1 MFKRYI
7 PLFTLL
13 FTFLSLTLT
22 AQESKISRVDSIL
35 GAWYGEQTPSVS
47 VLVTRDGEVEVQ
59 KSYGYADLA
68 EQVPASAQTNYD
80 LATLTE
86 QFTMMG
92 VLMLQEEGLVNPE
105 TAIKDVW
112 PELPDYCEGITIDHL
127 LDHTS
132 GLPVL
137 KYSRLYDDIRSIDDV
152 LAWLKQEEGLLFKPG
167 SKAGSNP
174 VNYTLLA
181 DLIVKRSG
189 EDYRDFV
196 EDRIFEPLGME
207 DSRVYKKGW
216 FTSVPSQS
224 ASYYRQENEQYEPA
238 GDFPKD
244 YLEGAIGVFS
254 NLEDMQKWMTAW
266 QSDTL
271 IERKTLNQAM
281 RINFKR
287 GQKVFP
293 GYGWVRGFNKGSK
306 YLYRGGI
313 GHGNSHIVLRV
324 PEANIDVVILSNQS
338 SLFGLRERAFELV
351 NLFSEKTYEA
361 K

>member
-1 MFKRYI
+1 MQPRYI

-13 FTFLSLTLT
+13 FVLFSLTLT
-22 AQESKISRVDSIL
+22 AQDNKMSRVDSIL

-47 VLVTRDGEVEVQ
+47 VLITRDNQVKVM
-59 KSYGYADLA
+59 KSYGYADL
-68 EQVPASAQTNYD
+68 EEKVPASAQTNYD

-92 VLMLQEEGLVNPE
+92 VLLLQEEGLVNPE
-105 TAIKDVW
+105 TAIRDVW
-112 PELPDYCEGITIDHL
+112 PELPGYCDGITIKHL

-137 KYSRLYDDIRSIDDV
+137 RNIRFYDDIRSIDDV
-152 LAWLKQEEGLLFKPG
+152 FAWLKQEEGLLYKPG

-196 EDRIFEPLGME
+196 ENRIFDPLGME

-224 ASYYRQENEQYEPA
+224 ASYYRQANQEYEPA

-254 NLEDMQKWMTAW
+254 NLKDMQKWMTAW

-271 IERKTLNQAM
+271 VERKTLNQAL

-293 GYGWVRGFNKGSK
+293 GYGWTRGFNNGRK
-306 YLYRGGI
+306 YLYQGGI
-313 GHGNSHIVLRV
+313 GHGNSHIVLHV
-324 PEANIDVVILSNQS
+324 PEENINVVILSNQS
-338 SLFGLRERAFELV
+338 SLFGLRKRAFELV
-351 NLFSEKTYEA
+351 NLFSDKTYEE

>member
-1 MFKRYI
+1 MQIRYI
-7 PLFTLL
+7 PLFTIL

-22 AQESKISRVDSIL
+22 AQDNKISQADSIL
-35 GAWYGEQTPSVS
+35 GAWYGEQSPSVS
-47 VLVTRDGEVEVQ
+47 VLVTQDGEAKVK
-59 KSYGYADLA
+59 KSYGYADLE
-68 EQVPASAQTNYD
+68 EQVEANSQTNYD

-92 VLMLQEEGLVNPE
+92 VLMLQEEGLIDPKTPVQ
-105 TAIKDVW
+105 DVW
-112 PELPDYCEGITIDHL
+112 PELPGYCEGITIDHL

-137 KYSRLYDDIRSIDDV
+137 RNTRLYDDIRSIEDV
-152 LAWLKQEEGLLFKPG
+152 FSWLKQEEGLLFKPG

-189 EDYRDFV
+189 VDYRDFV

-207 DSRVYKKGW
+207 NSRVYKKGW
-216 FTSVPSQS
+216 FTSVPSQA
-224 ASYYRQENEQYEPA
+224 ASYYRQTNEEYELA

-254 NLEDMQKWMTAW
+254 NLEDMLKWMTAW

-271 IERKTLNQAM
+271 VERKTLNKAM

-293 GYGWVRGFNKGSK
+293 GYGWTRGFNKGSK
-306 YLYRGGI
+306 YLYQGGI

-324 PEANIDVVILSNQS
+324 PEENIHVVILSNQS
-338 SLFGLRERAFELV
+338 SLFGLRKRAFELV

>member
-1 MFKRYI
+1 MHKRYI
-7 PLFTLL
+7 PLITLL
-13 FTFLSLTLT
+13 FIFLSLTLT
-22 AQESKISRVDSIL
+22 AQDNKMSRVDSIL

-47 VLVTRDGEVEVQ
+47 VLVTRDAEVKVM
-59 KSYGYADLA
+59 KSYGYADL
-68 EQVPASAQTNYD
+68 EEKVPATAQTNYD

-92 VLMLQEEGLVNPE
+92 VLMLKEEGLVDPK
-105 TAIKDVW
+105 TAIRDVW
-112 PELPDYCEGITIDHL
+112 PKLPDYCEGVTIDHL

-137 KYSRLYDDIRSIDDV
+137 RNTRLYDDIRSIDDV
-152 LAWLKQEEGLLFKPG
+152 FSWLKQEEGLLFKPG

-207 DSRVYKKGW
+207 NSRVYKKGW

-224 ASYYRQENEQYEPA
+224 ASYYRQANEEYEPA

-254 NLEDMQKWMTAW
+254 NLEDMQKWMLAW

-271 IERKTLNQAM
+271 IERKTLNKAM

-293 GYGWVRGFNKGSK
+293 GYGWVRGFNEGSK

-351 NLFSEKTYEA
+351 NLFSEKAYEA